1 MTKLCFGGSFNPLH
15 IGHLAT
21 ARAVAEA
28 GGFQKVVLIPS
39 ARPPHKPETAEL
51 AEPCHRLAMCQ
62 VVSRCDPFFEVE
74 DIELSREG
82 PSFTIDTVQTLKQR
96 GWREIAWLIG
106 ADMVPLLP
114 TWHRPTELLRDVKFL
129 IAQRPGHVIDWASL
143 PPAFRAL
150 QTNVVR
156 APLLDISASEIRQ
169 RVREGKSVRYF
180 VPDEIDRYIKEH
192 RLYRDLPRA

>member
-28 GGFQKVVLIPS
+28 GGFEKVVLIPS
-39 ARPPHKPETAEL
+39 ARPPHKPEAAEL

-62 VVSRCDPFFEVE
+62 VVSRCDSFFEVE
-74 DIELSREG
+74 DLELTREG
-82 PSFTIDTVQTLKQR
+82 PSYTIDTAQTLKQR

-114 TWHRPTELLRDVKFL
+114 TWYRPIELLREVKFM
-129 IAQRPGHVIDWASL
+129 IAQRPGNVIDWAAL

-150 QTNVVR
+150 RENVVP
-156 APLLDISASEIRQ
+156 APLLEISASDLRQ
-169 RVREGKSVRYF
+169 RVREGKSIRYL
-180 VPDEIDRYIKEH
+180 VPDEVDRYICEH
-192 RLYRDLPRA
+192 RLYLA